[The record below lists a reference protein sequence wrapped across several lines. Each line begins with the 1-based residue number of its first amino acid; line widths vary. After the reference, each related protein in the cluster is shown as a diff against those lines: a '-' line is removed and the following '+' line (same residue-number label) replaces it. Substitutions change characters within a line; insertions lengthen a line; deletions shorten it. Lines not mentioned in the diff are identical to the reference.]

1 MSSGLWPLKM
11 WRTELFPSSHNVTN
25 FDLRTLE
32 LVDQIHAREELVA
45 RCSVVVARLIPR
57 VVEANL
63 RTQHDGAANVPGR
76 VQRVLGVL
84 RGNAGALAFL
94 IVQQVGAQANHQLR
108 VDLAVDVVHN
118 GILRRHAGR
127 LADGTERTI
136 RANLRRDGFA
146 TLPATFG

>member
-11 WRTELFPSSHNVTN
+11 WRTELFPSSHNATN

-63 RTQHDGAANVPGR
+63 RTQHDRAADVFGG
-76 VQRVLGVL
+76 VERVLGVL
-84 RGNAGALAFL
+84 RGNAGPLALL
-94 IVQQVGAQANHQLR
+94 VVQNVGPETKHQLR
-108 VDLAVDVVHN
+108 IDLAVQIIHHRPF
-118 GILRRHAGR
+118 RRCAGG
-127 LADGTERTI
+127 LASSAERTI
-136 RANLRRDGFA
+136 RA
-146 TLPATFG
+146 